1 MVNPEKKSGLDR
13 VSPHRRGALLFA
25 EMRESLSMAMNA
37 ITAHLLRSALTLLGV
52 LIGVFSI
59 IVVMTAMRVLERN
72 VENNL
77 AQLGS
82 QTFAIQ
88 KYPQV
93 QFGNSYDWLK
103 FWRRPNIT
111 FKQGRDVEERT
122 TPTGAGVQDLGNA
135 VEQGQAIAERA
146 TLASAVGVEGNF
158 FSGQI
163 TTRYAKTAPNVQL
176 LGDTPGSFPAHN
188 WLIDEGRLFDDSD
201 VENERSVCVLGS
213 ALAKTVFPFGSA
225 LGQQVKINGINY
237 AIVGVL
243 APKGGSVGGNQDN
256 FAVIPLTTALH
267 RYGLRW
273 NGLSIM
279 VQARGSSVYADCEEQ
294 VRGIL
299 RDIRKV
305 RPGDPDDFELFS
317 NDSLIDQFKTFTR
330 AVRIGVTVVS
340 SIALLAAGV
349 GIMNIMLVSVT
360 ERTREIGVR
369 RAIGAKRRNIMA
381 QFILEAVVLCE
392 IGGVIG
398 VVLGILGGNV
408 LAWFMKVPP
417 AIPVDWIVLGLV
429 LCSIVGIV
437 FGTYPAWKAANL
449 DPIESLRYE

>member
-1 MVNPEKKSGLDR
+1 
-13 VSPHRRGALLFA
+13 
-25 EMRESLSMAMNA
+25 
-37 ITAHLLRSALTLLGV
+37 
-52 LIGVFSI
+52 
-59 IVVMTAMRVLERN
+59 
-72 VENNL
+72 
-77 AQLGS
+77 
-82 QTFAIQ
+82 
-88 KYPQV
+88 
-93 QFGNSYDWLK
+93 
-103 FWRRPNIT
+103 
-111 FKQGRDVEERT
+111 
-122 TPTGAGVQDLGNA
+122 
-135 VEQGQAIAERA
+135 
-146 TLASAVGVEGNF
+146 
-158 FSGQI
+158 
-163 TTRYAKTAPNVQL
+163 L
-176 LGDTPGSFPAHN
+176 LGDTPGSFQAHN
-188 WLIDEGRLFDDSD
+188 WVIDEGRIFDESD
-201 VENERSVCVLGS
+201 VDNARSVCVLGS
-213 ALAKTVFPFGSA
+213 ALAKTIFPFGSA
-225 LGQQVKINGINY
+225 LGQQLKINGINY

-279 VQARGSSVYADCEEQ
+279 VQARNSSVYADCEEQ

-381 QFILEAVVLCE
+381 QFIMEAVVLCE
-392 IGGVIG
+392 VGGVIG
-398 VVLGILGGNV
+398 VVAGILGGNV

-429 LCSIVGIV
+429 LCSVVGIV